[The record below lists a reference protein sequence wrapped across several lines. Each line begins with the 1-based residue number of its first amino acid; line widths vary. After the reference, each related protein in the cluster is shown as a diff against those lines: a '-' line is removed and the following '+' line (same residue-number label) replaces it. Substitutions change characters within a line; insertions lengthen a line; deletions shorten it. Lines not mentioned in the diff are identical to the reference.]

1 MHEFSF
7 VHKLGLSNVCQ
18 HYYLLRIGYLKR
30 IEFTKEKEKKGCIS
44 KREELPKDQFH
55 AANERLSMRAPFFSF
70 LGRTRRRNFW
80 LFLLVPIM
88 FLICSHEV
96 PKGLPE
102 FRSCSPKHSQ

>member
-1 MHEFSF
+1 
-7 VHKLGLSNVCQ
+7 
-18 HYYLLRIGYLKR
+18 
-30 IEFTKEKEKKGCIS
+30 
-44 KREELPKDQFH
+44 
-55 AANERLSMRAPFFSF
+55 MRAPFFSF